1 MFIEHKNIMIRNAK
15 ADDAAQLA
23 KWWNDGS
30 IMAHA
35 GFPNGLNMSAEKVKI
50 QISCDSDS
58 TVRRLIIEENGQ
70 TIGEMVFRIKQ
81 GNTAEIGVKIC
92 DFSRQNIGI
101 GKIALSMLIKALFK
115 TGIARIVLDTDLENK
130 RAQHVYEEIGF
141 KMTGIR
147 TDAWRN
153 QIGQLRSAV
162 DYELHPHNFI
172 DFAV

>member
-1 MFIEHKNIMIRNAK
+1 MFIEHKNIMIRNAT

-35 GFPNGLNMSAEKVKI
+35 GFPNGLNTSAEKVKI

-58 TVRRLIIEENGQ
+58 TVRRLIIEENGKA
-70 TIGEMVFRIKQ
+70 IGEMVFRIKQ

-92 DFSRQNIGI
+92 DFSSQNIGI
-101 GKIALSMLIKALFK
+101 GKIALSMLIKELFK
-115 TGIARIVLDTDLENK
+115 TGIARIVLDTDLKNK

-162 DYELHPHNFI
+162 DYELHPYNFI

>member
-1 MFIEHKNIMIRNAK
+1 MFIEHKNIMIRNAT

-35 GFPNGLNMSAEKVKI
+35 GFPNGLNTSAEKVKI

-58 TVRRLIIEENGQ
+58 TVRRLIIEENGKA
-70 TIGEMVFRIKQ
+70 IGEMVFQIKQ

-147 TDAWRN
+147 TDSWRN

-162 DYELHPHNFI
+162 DYELHPYNFI

>member
-1 MFIEHKNIMIRNAK
+1 MFIEHKNIMIRNAT

-58 TVRRLIIEENGQ
+58 TVRRLIIEENGKA
-70 TIGEMVFRIKQ
+70 IGEMVFRIKQ

>member
-101 GKIALSMLIKALFK
+101 GKIALCVLIVALFVR
-115 TGIARIVLDTDLENK
+115 GIARIVLDTDLENK